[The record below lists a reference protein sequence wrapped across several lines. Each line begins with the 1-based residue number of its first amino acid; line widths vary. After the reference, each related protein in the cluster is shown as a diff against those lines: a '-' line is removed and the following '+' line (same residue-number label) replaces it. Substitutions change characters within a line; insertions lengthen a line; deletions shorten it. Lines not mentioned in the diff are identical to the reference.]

1 MQMNKQKV
9 FAAILVEFAL
19 AVVLYY
25 IIHTCDGMGIP
36 SGGYRPRS
44 HSQL

>member
-25 IIHTCDGMGIP
+25 ISHSCDGMSEERWIKIF
-36 SGGYRPRS
+36 
-44 HSQL
+44 